1 MKYSLSWL
9 NRYVDLSGVDIP
21 ELARRFTLSVAEL
34 EGVHEVGVGLEQVV
48 VARIESCERHP
59 NADKLQVCQV
69 NDGSGALRTVVCG
82 APNARPGL
90 VTALALPGA
99 AFGEFKIKL
108 SKVRGVESAGM
119 LCATD
124 ELGLGESHAGIWE
137 LPREWP
143 LGTPITALL
152 PARDTLFEVDN
163 KSITHRP
170 DLWGHYGVA
179 RELAGL
185 LGRPLRP
192 LLSPEAGAVGSPPVT
207 ISVED
212 AEACPRYSALRLEG
226 VAVGPSAPWMQA
238 LLHRCGMRAI
248 NNIVDATNFVMLEL
262 GTPLHAFDA
271 REVRGDHIRVRR
283 ATEGERVVTLD
294 GQERE
299 LRASDLLIC
308 DAERPVALAGV
319 MGLQNSEVRDDT
331 SALVLESANFK
342 SEVVRRAAVRLG
354 LRTEASARYEKSLDP
369 ALTAVAAR
377 RFAALLTELCPTTR
391 VVSAL
396 GDAWP
401 APPAPI
407 TIRTSV
413 SYINERLG
421 TNLPAEQ
428 VRGYLSGIEF
438 AVRDLDG
445 DAMEVGVPS
454 FRATKDIAI
463 QEDLVEEVG
472 RLFGYDNITPAQPT
486 AEIPK
491 PYRHPDR
498 TLHRKIKT
506 VMSFKGGCYEA
517 QGYAFD
523 VEPFL
528 DRVGRSAAPRLE
540 LKNPLSVEQRFLRT
554 SLIPGLLAA
563 LERSMPHADTLKV
576 YEIGRVFG
584 VNAPG
589 EALPPQPFH
598 LGGVVWRAPKAAAR
612 EAGGLGGAGRDDAAY
627 AELKGLC
634 ELLASELNARVTYH
648 RVEGEAAARLP
659 VWLHPARSGEAR
671 LHLRGGEVLSLG
683 FIGNLHPDVCDAL
696 ALAGAPAAP
705 AAYAAAF
712 EWDLTPLASAGL
724 TYGGY
729 APISRFPAVG
739 IDLSVIVPEAVTHD
753 DLQSRMLSAKW
764 VRAARCVAVY
774 RGAPVPEGQKSVTF
788 ELTFQAEETLEMEA
802 VTKVVEKLTRRL
814 GDELGG
820 WVRV

>member
-9 NRYVDLSGVDIP
+9 NRYVDLSGVDVP

-34 EGVHEVGVGLEQVV
+34 EGVHEVGVGLERVV
-48 VARIESCERHP
+48 VARVESCERHP

-99 AFGEFKIKL
+99 AFGDFKIKL

-137 LPREWP
+137 LPSAWP
-143 LGTPITALL
+143 LGTPITELL

-192 LLSPEAGAVGSPPVT
+192 ALATNAEVPFGEGAPVG

-212 AEACPRYSALRLEG
+212 PEACPRYSALRFEG
-226 VAVGPSAPWMQA
+226 VRVGPSAPWMQA

-248 NNIVDATNFVMLEL
+248 NSVVDATNFVMLEL

-271 REVRGDHIRVRR
+271 REVRGDHIAVRR
-283 ATEGERVVTLD
+283 AAEGERVVTLD
-294 GQERE
+294 GQERA

-331 SALVLESANFK
+331 SSLVLESANFRA
-342 SEVVRRAAVRLG
+342 EVVRRAAVRLG

-369 ALTAVAAR
+369 ALTALAAR
-377 RFAALLTELCPTTR
+377 RFASLLVELCPTAR

-421 TNLPAEQ
+421 VALPAAQ

-454 FRATKDIAI
+454 FRATKDVAI

-472 RLFGYDNITPAQPT
+472 RLFGYDNITPAQPS

-498 TLHRKIKT
+498 TLHRKLKT
-506 VMSFKGGCYEA
+506 TLSFKAGCYEA

-528 DRVGRSAAPRLE
+528 DRVGRSPAPRLE

-554 SLIPGLLAA
+554 SLLPGLLAA
-563 LERSMPHADTLKV
+563 LERSAPHADSLKV
-576 YEIGRVFG
+576 YEVGRVFG
-584 VNAPG
+584 VSAPG
-589 EALPPQPFH
+589 EELPPQPFH
-598 LGGVVWRAPKAAAR
+598 LGGVVWRAPKGAALRAP
-612 EAGGLGGAGRDDAAY
+612 ALGGASPEDSSY
-627 AELKGLC
+627 AEAKGLC
-634 ELLASELNARVTYH
+634 ELLAAELNATVTYR
-648 RVEGEAAARLP
+648 RVEGAAAARLP
-659 VWLHPARSGEAR
+659 PWLHPARSGEAR
-671 LHLRGGEVLSLG
+671 LRLRGGEERSLG
-683 FIGNLHPDVCDAL
+683 FVGNLHPDVHTAL
-696 ALAGAPAAP
+696 SLSP
-705 AAYAAAF
+705 YAAAF
-712 EWDLTPLASAGL
+712 EWDLTPLAAADL
-724 TYGGY
+724 TYGAY
-729 APISRFPAVG
+729 APLSRFPAVSV
-739 IDLSVIVPEAVTHD
+739 DLSVIVPEAVTHD
-753 DLQSRMLSAKW
+753 ELRARMLEARW
-764 VRAARCVAVY
+764 VRAARCVSVY
-774 RGAPVPEGQKSVTF
+774 RGAPVPEGQKSVSF
-788 ELTFQAEETLEMEA
+788 ELTFQAGETLEMEA

-820 WVRV
+820 WVRA